1 MDIIKLKDVSLC
13 IADKDI
19 LNLVSF
25 EIKEGET
32 FAIIGPSG
40 AGKSSLLKII
50 NGLWHPYYGSVIVDD
65 TEITHLS
72 EHELNSVRQKI
83 AMVFQSNALFDSLT
97 VEDNV
102 AFFLREN
109 TELPEKEIMKRVYQE
124 LCFVDLVGTEE
135 LEVSQLSGGMQKRVA
150 IARALAIK
158 PKIILFDEPT
168 AGLDPI
174 TSNLIINLVKNV
186 KKLGATSI
194 IVTHTIKNAFEIADR
209 IAVVNGGEIIEIATP
224 KDMLNNDNKF
234 IKEFISGETTVSTKS
249 YKCD

>member
-1 MDIIKLKDVSLC
+1 LGIIKIEDVSLC

-19 LNLVSF
+19 LNSISLD
-25 EIKEGET
+25 IKEGET
-32 FAIIGPSG
+32 LAIIGPSG

-50 NGLWHPYYGSVIVDD
+50 NGLWRPYFGTVTVDG
-65 TEITHLS
+65 TEITQLK
-72 EHELNSVRQKI
+72 EYELNPVRRKI
-83 AMVFQSNALFDSLT
+83 AVVFQNNALFDSLS

-109 TELPEKEIMKRVYQE
+109 TKLPENKILDIVHQE
-124 LCFVDLVGTEE
+124 LCFVDLVGTEN
-135 LEVSQLSGGMQKRVA
+135 LEVNELSGGMKKRVA

-186 KKLGATSI
+186 KTLGATSV
-194 IVTHTIKNAFEIADR
+194 IVTHTIENAFEIADR
-209 IAVVNGGEIIEIATP
+209 IAIVNAGEIIQVSTP
-224 KDMLNNDNKF
+224 EELKVSKNPF
-234 IKEFISGETTVSTKS
+234 IREFITGKSAGTTEI
-249 YKCD
+249 YECD

>member
-1 MDIIKLKDVSLC
+1 LDIIKLKDVSLC

>member
-1 MDIIKLKDVSLC
+1 MDIIKINDASLC

-19 LNLVSF
+19 LNSVSLT
-25 EIKEGET
+25 IKEGET
-32 FAIIGPSG
+32 LAIIGPSG

-50 NGLWHPYYGSVIVDD
+50 NGLWHPYYGTVEVDG
-65 TEITHLS
+65 TEITHLR
-72 EHELNSVRQKI
+72 EHELNTVRQKI
-83 AMVFQSNALFDSLT
+83 AVVFQSNALFDSLT

-109 TELPEKEIMKRVYQE
+109 TSLPEEEILERVYQE
-124 LCFVDLVGTEE
+124 LCFVNLVGTEK
-135 LEVSQLSGGMQKRVA
+135 LEVNELSGGMKKRVA

-174 TSNLIINLVKNV
+174 TSKLIIGLVKNV
-186 KKLGATSI
+186 KTLGATSV
-194 IVTHTIKNAFEIADR
+194 IVTHTISNAFEVADR
-209 IAVVNGGEIIEIATP
+209 IAVVNNGEIITVSTP
-224 KDMLNNDNKF
+224 EELKTSDDKF
-234 IKEFISGETTVSTKS
+234 IKEFISDDISVATEI